1 MSSSLENKLKDLF
14 SPFVKPESIHGLAV
28 AVVNGEESGSV
39 CLGYANYPQK
49 TLLRPNHYFEIAS
62 ITKTVVGILFSK
74 IVLDQKITL
83 DSKCA
88 QFFPELQGRKLGTVT
103 ITELLTH
110 SSGIPR
116 LPSNLKPQNPLN
128 PYLHYT
134 YDDLMQE
141 FLHLDIGN
149 KKYLYSNLGFSLV
162 GKIAEIIYKDK
173 ISNILRSEVLVPLGI
188 SGVNFS
194 TDPQTVVLTDVH
206 SHFMQNVEPWIL
218 GEFEAAG
225 GMRATIEQMK
235 VYLDANV
242 WPEKT
247 LLKDAILDSHKFLYF
262 DDENKVGMG
271 WHNGAKSGNVFH
283 DGGTYGSSSFIEFN
297 PRTKK
302 GIVILSNT
310 YSDFKELNSAID
322 SCLDF

>member
-1 MSSSLENKLKDLF
+1 MSSSLGNKLKVLF
-14 SPFVKPESIHGLAV
+14 SPFVKPESIHGLAA
-28 AVVNGEESGSV
+28 AVVNGEEAACV
-39 CLGYANYPQK
+39 CLGHASPSSNI
-49 TLLRPNHYFEIAS
+49 LLSPSHYFEIAS

-74 IVLDQKITL
+74 MVLERKITL
-83 DSKCA
+83 NSECSHFLP
-88 QFFPELQGRKLGTVT
+88 QLHGRIIGSVT
-103 ITELLTH
+103 IAELLTH

-116 LPSNLKPQNPLN
+116 LPSNLKPQNPMN
-128 PYLHYT
+128 PYLGYS

-141 FLHLDIGN
+141 LLQLEIGD
-149 KKYLYSNLGFSLV
+149 KKYLYSNLGFSLL
-162 GKIAEIIYKDK
+162 GKVVEIIYKDK
-173 ISNILRSEVLVPLGI
+173 ISDVLRNEVLVPLGI

-206 SHFMQNVEPWIL
+206 SHSMQNVEPWLL

-262 DDENKVGMG
+262 DGENKVGMA
-271 WHNGAKSGNVFH
+271 WHNGTKSGNVFH

-297 PRTKK
+297 PSTKK

-310 YSDFKELNSAID
+310 YSDFKDLIPAID
-322 SCLDF
+322 SCLDY